1 MNNLFISYD
10 LNSPGQDYAV
20 VIEAI
25 KSLGNWAKVQKSL
38 WYVKSACTASAAVE
52 KIWPKMDKNDSLI
65 VIDTTNKTAAWQGV
79 SDEVSNYLQAN
90 WSK

>member
-25 KSLGNWAKVQKSL
+25 KSLGDWAKVQKSL
-38 WYVKSACTASAAVE
+38 WYVKSAYAASAAVE
-52 KIWPKMDKNDSLI
+52 RVWLTMDKNDSLI

-79 SDEVSNYLQAN
+79 SNEVSNYLKAN